1 MYRSHTCGQLKVAD
15 VGTSVTLAG
24 WVQTIRKFGSI
35 TFIDLRD
42 RYGITQL
49 LFNEH
54 LNARFD
60 EQPLGR
66 EFVLQVKGKVNERSN
81 KNPNIPTGDIE
92 ILVDD
97 FTVLNKSAVP
107 PFTIQDDTD
116 GGDDLRMKYRYLDL
130 RRNAVKKNLELRYAV
145 NRAARNYLHEQGFMD
160 IETPFLI
167 KSTPEGARDFVVP
180 SRMNPGQFYALPQS
194 PQTFKQLLMVSGYD
208 RYYQVV
214 KCFRDEDLRADRQ
227 PEFTQIDCEM
237 AFVEQEDILNMF
249 EGLIKNIFKEVKGI
263 NYTDIVERITWEDAM
278 WNYGNDKPDIRF
290 DMKVTNLKVPSTIF
304 VSKQNDLL
312 TSPLAAGE
320 SGFKVFDDAETLVAI
335 SVPGASEYSRKQTD
349 ELIEWVKR
357 PQIGM
362 GGLAFVKMNADG
374 SIKSSFDK
382 FFNEEQ
388 LKGLA
393 SLCNAKQGD
402 LILILA
408 GREERTRKAISD
420 LRMYMAERLNLRKKE
435 EFKLL
440 WVLDFPLFEYA
451 EDDNRWVA
459 RHHPFTSP
467 KPDQIATMIN
477 NNPAIENAADY
488 LNHPYANI
496 KANAYDMVLNGNE
509 IGGGS
514 IRIYQRELQEKMFA
528 ALGMNEA
535 EQNHKFGFLLGAFE
549 YGAPPH
555 GGIAFGFDRLCA
567 ILGGSESIR
576 DFIAFPK
583 NNSGRDVM
591 LDAPSSIDEKQ
602 FDELQ
607 IKLNLKP

>member
-1 MYRSHTCGQLKVAD
+1 MYRTHTCGQLRIADINKEVA
-15 VGTSVTLAG
+15 LAG

-35 TFIDLRD
+35 TFVDLRD

-49 LFNEH
+49 LFNET
-54 LNARFD
+54 LSGQLDRN
-60 EQPLGR
+60 PVGR
-66 EFVLQVKGKVNERSN
+66 EFVLQAKGAVSERSN
-81 KNPNIPTGDIE
+81 KNVNIATGDIE
-92 ILVDD
+92 ILISE
-97 FTVLNKSAVP
+97 FKVLNKSAVP

-116 GGDDLRMKYRYLDL
+116 GGDDIRMKYRFLDL
-130 RRNAVKKNLELRYAV
+130 RRNIVKKNIELRYAV
-145 NRAARNYLHEQGFMD
+145 NRAARNYLHGQNFID

-180 SRMNPGQFYALPQS
+180 SRMNPGEFYALPQS

-237 AFVEQEDILNMF
+237 SFVEQEDILQMF
-249 EGLIKNIFKEVKGI
+249 EGMIKFIFREVKGI
-263 NYTDIVERITWEDAM
+263 EYTEQVERMTWEDAM

-290 DMKVTNLKVPSTIF
+290 NMKVSNLKTEGINNF
-304 VSKQNDLL
+304 EGLNN
-312 TSPLAAGE
+312 TAFG
-320 SGFKVFDDAETLVAI
+320 VFNTAETILAI
-335 SVPGASEYSRKQTD
+335 AVPGCSDYSRKQTD

-357 PQIGM
+357 PQVGM
-362 GGLAFVKMNADG
+362 GGLAFIKFNTDG
-374 SIKSSFDK
+374 TLKSSFDK

-388 LKGLA
+388 LRSFSHYCKA
-393 SLCNAKQGD
+393 SPGD

-420 LRMYMAERLNLRKKE
+420 LRLYMGERLGLRRPG

-440 WVLDFPLFEYA
+440 WVTDFPLFEYD
-451 EDDNRWVA
+451 EEGNRWVA

-467 KPDQIATMIN
+467 KPEDINVMID
-477 NNPAIENAADY
+477 NNPAIDHAEKY
-488 LNHPYANI
+488 LTHPYAKI

-528 ALGMNEA
+528 ALGMTKE
-535 EQNHKFGFLLGAFE
+535 ESQHKFGFLLGAFE

-583 NNSGRDVM
+583 NNSGKDVM
-591 LDAPSSIDEKQ
+591 IDAPSTIDEKQ
-602 FDELQ
+602 LEELQ
-607 IKLNLKP
+607 IRLDVK